1 MIKDLK
7 AFEAWFIAGSQHLYG
22 DEVLKQVDA
31 HSKQIAGFIYNAK
44 QIPVKV
50 RFKAVVKSTEEIN
63 AVCKEANGS
72 NNCIGIIAWMHTFS
86 PAKMWIGGLKKL
98 QK

>member
-7 AFEAWFIAGSQHLYG
+7 TFEVWFVTGSQHLYG
-22 DEVLKQVDA
+22 DEVLKKVDE
-31 HSKQIAGFIYNAK
+31 HSKQIAGFINNAK

-50 RFKAVVKSTEEIN
+50 RFKAVVKSAEEIN
-63 AVCKEANGS
+63 AVCKEADAA

-86 PAKMWIGGLKKL
+86 PAKMWIG
-98 QK
+98 